1 MIVLLFHLGSCEHE
15 RRQEAEEWAASKAD
29 HDADTCSDEQCISDA
44 RKIDA
49 FEKWIQSQK
58 LAVNKLEVKSIPGF
72 RMGTT
77 AKDDIADGE
86 LYIAIPDHMLMG
98 PERVEPGS
106 RLDKKLMKIV
116 KSQSISM
123 QEQRR
128 LLSEKNKVLMY
139 FLLQMYNPKKESFWK
154 PYFDIMPTNL
164 TSPIFWSEDELQ
176 ELAGSEVS
184 NMARIEKKRLRAM
197 YDELRERI
205 FKHDRKTFLKQAF
218 TLKNWFWANGL
229 YDSRVIQLNRQTGH
243 GNVPTFIPLIDMVN
257 CIESQDKTFIQYDKK
272 LRAAVMYA
280 DRAVSRGVQVFES
293 YGNKSNYEY
302 LLYNGFVME
311 DNPNDCVYIS
321 FPSSN
326 ARDAKSYLIKHIEE
340 KRRGYRRF
348 ARTMCIMT

>member
-1 MIVLLFHLGSCEHE
+1 
-15 RRQEAEEWAASKAD
+15 
-29 HDADTCSDEQCISDA
+29 
-44 RKIDA
+44 
-49 FEKWIQSQK
+49 
-58 LAVNKLEVKSIPGF
+58 
-72 RMGTT
+72 MGTT

-326 ARDAKSYLIKHIEE
+326 ARDVRQFCVSTTEIPYQVREWAKSQSKDAKSYLIKHIEE
-340 KRRGYRRF
+340 KRRGYRTTI
-348 ARTMCIMT
+348 AEDNELLSRTIRENHELAVRLRRHEKMSLDKIIENLNRGALQCC